1 PSNRHAAAWSAVPRP
16 AGVLGRLWL
25 AATVL
30 REHRGD
36 GHVLAAVHTGL

>member
-1 PSNRHAAAWSAVPRP
+1 VT
-16 AGVLGRLWL
+16 VLWQ

-36 GHVLAAVHTGL
+36 GHVAALVVEGLDGCQAHV